1 MQRKL
6 YQQKDK
12 KMGEIS
18 DVVLPVVQQPLTDI
32 WDATVGSWIGFW
44 ADKKR
49 LDRQLK
55 FEDYKNKILTE
66 CGKIPEDKKLEP
78 QLSIIGPALEASK
91 FYIDEEILRDMFA
104 KLIANSMNADKQ
116 QFINAAFVEI
126 IKQMSPVDANILK
139 TFIKNKQQP
148 ISRFIEYREIPG
160 QGIQK
165 DQYFP
170 LVDLVYTIPEIDSIN
185 NANLIANGISINNL
199 SRLGL
204 LDCTL
209 FGLGECLA
217 EDNMYALHQQIMNDK
232 IKIQHLNVDMIKGLV
247 KITPL
252 GTAFINSCME

>member
-1 MQRKL
+1 
-6 YQQKDK
+6 
-12 KMGEIS
+12 MGEVS

-32 WDATVGSWIGFW
+32 WDATIGSWIGFW

-55 FEDYKNKILTE
+55 FEDYKKKILTE

-104 KLIANSMNADKQ
+104 KLIANSMNADKK

-126 IKQMSPVDANILK
+126 IKQMSPLDAQILK
-139 TFIKNKQQP
+139 TFMQQSQQP
-148 ISRFIEYREIPG
+148 LSQFIKPTKDSAQNVRKGEYIALTDM
-160 QGIQK
+160 I
-165 DQYFP
+165 
-170 LVDLVYTIPEIDSIN
+170 YTIPGVDN
-185 NANLIANGISINNL
+185 ADKANLIANGVSINNL

-204 LDCTL
+204 LNCTL
-209 FGLGECLA
+209 SRHGEYIS
-217 EDNMYALHQQIMNDK
+217 EDVFYELHKQIMEK
-232 IKIQHLNVDMIKGLV
+232 TIKLEHPDAIIMKGFV

-252 GTAFINSCME
+252 GTAFIKSCME

>member
-1 MQRKL
+1 
-6 YQQKDK
+6 
-12 KMGEIS
+12 MGEVS
-18 DVVLPVVQQPLTDI
+18 DVVLPIAQEPIKDI
-32 WDATVGSWIGFW
+32 WDATIGSWVGFW

-55 FEDYKNKILTE
+55 LEDYKKKILTE
-66 CGKIPEDKKLEP
+66 YGKIPEDKKLDP

-126 IKQMSPVDANILK
+126 IKQMSPLDASILK
-139 TFIKNKQQP
+139 TFMENQQQP
-148 ISRFIEYREIPG
+148 ISRFVEYREIPG
-160 QGIQK
+160 QNIQK
-165 DQYFP
+165 DQYYP

-185 NANLIANGISINNL
+185 KSKSDLLVNSVSINNL

-209 FGLGECLA
+209 WGLGERLA
-217 EDNMYALHQQIMNDK
+217 EDNKYALHKQIMDD
-232 IKIQHLNVDMIKGLV
+232 IIRLRHLNVDMIKGLV

-252 GTAFINSCME
+252 GVAFAKSCMC